1 MRGVLVSWTVGEVW
15 QQGTADRGEG
25 PRAAGRSGSLVA
37 PLLELD
43 GFVHEILLVQDRH
56 AHLAVA
62 VAALE
67 LPRGDVQE
75 LVVTAQRLAVLRLRL
90 GAEVSAAGL
99 PAVQGVDAHQLA
111 ELEEVGDP
119 AGLLEALV
127 ERVGRAEHAHV
138 APELLAQAA

>member
-56 AHLAVA
+56 AHLAA
-62 VAALE
+62 AALD
-67 LPRGDVQE
+67 LPRRDVQE

-99 PAVQGVDAHQLA
+99 PAVQGV
-111 ELEEVGDP
+111 
-119 AGLLEALV
+119 
-127 ERVGRAEHAHV
+127 
-138 APELLAQAA
+138 